1 MRQRELPDGVF
12 ARFPAPPY
20 SEDELI
26 VALSEGTVL
35 LLEGREQGG
44 RGPFGLWVAET
55 AAEMAPKWEAS
66 EVAEAQQQVA
76 DSVAQRDAWERNRG
90 QSGPDGPVPG
100 SPSSPD
106 GPVPDGPS
114 YPGGPV
120 PDGPSYPGGPVPDG
134 PSYPDSPSTPD
145 DSPAPDGPSV
155 PDGPGNRGGDAS

>member
-1 MRQRELPDGVF
+1 
-12 ARFPAPPY
+12 
-20 SEDELI
+20 
-26 VALSEGTVL
+26 
-35 LLEGREQGG
+35 
-44 RGPFGLWVAET
+44 
-55 AAEMAPKWEAS
+55 MAPKWEAS

-120 PDGPSYPGGPVPDG
+120 PDGPSYP
-134 PSYPDSPSTPD
+134 DSPSTPD